1 MENDDKNDE
10 ERNDLA
16 SMSEA
21 DLIERIT
28 GLFLPDLSYAR
39 LQTYTSD
46 DWKNLEER
54 IGTTAARKLK
64 AVLELGRRWEEE
76 ND

>member
-1 MENDDKNDE
+1 MENDDKNNE

-16 SMSEA
+16 SISEA

-28 GLFLPDLSYAR
+28 GLFLPDLSYPR
-39 LQTYTSD
+39 LHTYTPE

-54 IGTTAARKLK
+54 IGTDPARKLK

>member
-28 GLFLPDLSYAR
+28 GLFLPDLSYPR
-39 LQTYTSD
+39 LHTYTPE

-54 IGTTAARKLK
+54 IGTDAMRKLK